1 MLIPLVCISFSPRV
15 VNLLTYCCLT
25 LLFIAFSLLLVIGIA
40 IVHNYIPRWPRI
52 QIKTIA
58 KGGSG
63 RGTGGEGTG
72 GAAHNR
78 DQS

>member
-15 VNLLTYCCLT
+15 VNLLTYCFLA
-25 LLFIAFSLLLVIGIA
+25 LLLIAFSLLLVIGNA

-52 QIKTIA
+52 TLQIKTIA
-58 KGGSG
+58 KGGNG

-78 DQS
+78 N